1 MEEARARDGRAGHD
15 GLMIRALKV
24 SPPLCSPMH
33 ACILLSQS
41 PVILLEK
48 EESMATSPSCCLSC
62 MDHGTGPTSSCIMPA
77 VEREREQTSLLT
89 RDFVALDLAG
99 CNATSL
105 SLSSNLSACCL
116 CMAKRYTCVAWNYLL
131 VDKTVSH
138 QQHPAY
144 RYQSTTGRLGLH
156 YIHSFNFPTSLTRQW

>member
-1 MEEARARDGRAGHD
+1 
-15 GLMIRALKV
+15 V
-24 SPPLCSPMH
+24 FPH
-33 ACILLSQS
+33 ACMHPSLAKSCYPVGKRGIDGYLSILLS
-41 PVILLEK
+41 LL
-48 EESMATSPSCCLSC
+48 
-62 MDHGTGPTSSCIMPA
+62 HGPRHGPDEQLHHASYRER
-77 VEREREQTSLLT
+77 EREREQTSLLT

-99 CNATSL
+99 CSATSL